1 LPADIQNFVQS
12 LALPGITQSDIA
24 AATTWSGGTPD
35 CAPSGNAAC
44 AAYSAPNNVKSKG
57 CVVNVQVSYTFS
69 FLGPVHAQG
78 RHQPLRRVAKVI
90 QQ

>member
-1 LPADIQNFVQS
+1 VQS

-44 AAYSAPNNVKSKG
+44 AACSAPNNVKSKG

-69 FLGPVHAQG
+69 FLGPFKPKAGISLSGASQ
-78 RHQPLRRVAKVI
+78 KVI

>member
-1 LPADIQNFVQS
+1 MPADIQNFVQS

-44 AAYSAPNNVKSKG
+44 AAYSAPNNVKSRG

-69 FLGPVHAQG
+69 FLGPFMPKAG
-78 RHQPLRRVAKVI
+78 ISLSGAS
-90 QQ
+90 

>member
-1 LPADIQNFVQS
+1 VQS

-44 AAYSAPNNVKSKG
+44 AAYSAPNNVKSRG

-69 FLGPVHAQG
+69 FLGPFMPKAGISLSGASQ
-78 RHQPLRRVAKVI
+78 KVI